1 MYSNEDQT
9 RWLLAPFLH
18 RGNEVGEY
26 ENKYLS
32 QPLAITI
39 TQVACVGGGSNEDA
53 LSEIVGFVLI
63 LALVVV
69 ASTLYLMY
77 VVPAEGREDEIEHM
91 NKVQDRFVS
100 YKTSVD
106 GLWMRSLAD
115 LSIPGTRGV
124 SLSTSFD
131 LGTGGGNTQS
141 SGLFLSF
148 MRPIG
153 TAARMQTKLGIPA
166 DDPNDDRI
174 GLQINNENLFPE
186 LDPAGEDAYYEM
198 PVGSLSYHTD
208 NYYWIQQNYYYKLG
222 GIFLE
227 QPGEGVSV
235 KVAPPI
241 AIYQVTDASTGQQVP
256 KVSISLVNINSDP
269 STVGGTGP
277 LRIETRLR
285 ESGKPLYR
293 NEKVDSVFLWV
304 YAKDHEWA
312 EAWRQVFFDAAWKSG
327 LAGPDDVL
335 DDPTTYH
342 DWFYIPKL
350 PNDEAHLEYNI
361 AKLYV
366 RHYPLDE
373 TIKDVFLD
381 LTEANLQVT
390 FEYDE

>member
-1 MYSNEDQT
+1 MPGT
-9 RWLLAPFLH
+9 
-18 RGNEVGEY
+18 
-26 ENKYLS
+26 
-32 QPLAITI
+32 
-39 TQVACVGGGSNEDA
+39 GSGRNEDA

-77 VVPAEGREDEIEHM
+77 VVPAEGREDEISHM

-115 LSIPGTRGV
+115 LSVPGTRGV

-148 MRPIG
+148 MKPIG
-153 TAARMQTKLGIPA
+153 TAAKMQTQKGMRPFDPKTEWLNMTVNGIQQFHYE
-166 DDPNDDRI
+166 DEFGDPWDKV
-174 GLQINNENLFPE
+174 
-186 LDPAGEDAYYEM
+186 

-208 NYYWIQQNYYYKLG
+208 NFYWIQQNYYYKLG

-227 QPGEGVSV
+227 QPNEGVSV

-241 AIYQVTDASTGQQVP
+241 AIYGVRNGTGAGASDAA
-256 KVSISLVNINSDP
+256 KVSISLVNITSDD

-285 ESGKPLYR
+285 ESLAAPYR
-293 NEKVDSVFLWV
+293 NKPVDNIELWINSQ
-304 YAKDHEWA
+304 DSDWLN
-312 EAWRQVFFDAAWKSG
+312 AWRQVFVDAAMQSG
-327 LAGPDDVL
+327 LDPDHLNVEDLKNGQNAWIHIPAV
-335 DDPTTYH
+335 DPVNH
-342 DWFYIPKL
+342 IVRL
-350 PNDEAHLEYNI
+350 I
-361 AKLYV
+361 V
-366 RHYPLDE
+366 RHAGADPAVS
-373 TIKDVFLD
+373 KDVFLD
-381 LTEANLQVT
+381 LSEATLQVT